1 MKRIEDLIID
11 KRIAILPVHVY
22 GNSCDV
28 DFF

>member
-1 MKRIEDLIID
+1 MD